1 MTLGELLDLYGTYQ
15 KLSVFEL
22 GGDPVCREVFAPDV
36 PMSVLSRKVVRF
48 YPDYYYICVTIEE
61 D

>member
-1 MTLGELLDLYGTYQ
+1 MSLGDLLKYYGTYQ

-22 GGDPVCREVFAPDV
+22 GGAPLCREVIACEIS
-36 PMSVLSRKVVRF
+36 MSFLSREVVRF
-48 YPDYYYICVTIEE
+48 YPDCYYICVTIEE